1 MTKLFCGI
9 DMTKFELIAN
19 IYNPSTG
26 EIILDSL
33 HFTNDDNGFK
43 MLSANLKKN
52 KNREIIIDFELT
64 GPIIRPYS
72 II

>member
-1 MTKLFCGI
+1 MTKLLCSIG
-9 DMTKFELIAN
+9 MAKFEHIAN

-52 KNREIIIDFELT
+52 KNREIIIDFEST